1 MHERLEV
8 LSALHAEW
16 GERALTN
23 ELLARHTTL
32 RIGGPADLFI
42 RADTRAELEEFVRRV
57 HALKMGVLV
66 IGNGSNVLVADD
78 GVRGVVIDNH
88 AGSSTTQTQ
97 GDSLTLTA
105 DSGALL
111 STLGNRLAREG
122 WSGLEWAIG
131 VPTTVGAAIA
141 GNAGAQG
148 KEIRDNL
155 IRAEILSLTT
165 GPGLPNTNASVSK
178 RWWSNAELGFEY
190 RNSLLKARPGS
201 YVVLQAEF
209 NLSRDLP
216 ENCVARMN
224 EYTDHRR
231 GTQPT
236 EPSVGSMF
244 KNPPGDFA
252 GRLIDAAGMKG
263 ERIGQIQVSSLH
275 ANFFI
280 NRGGGTAAQ
289 VMELVEK
296 VRAAVLKK
304 FGIRLDLE
312 IQLVGD
318 W

>member
-1 MHERLEV
+1 MQERREV
-8 LSALHAEW
+8 LSALRTEW
-16 GERALTN
+16 VGRALSD
-23 ELLARHTTL
+23 EPLARHTTL

-42 RADTRAELEEFVRRV
+42 RADTRAELEEFVSRA
-57 HALKMGVLV
+57 HALNLAVLV
-66 IGNGSNVLVADD
+66 LGNGSNVLVADQ

-88 AGSSTTQTQ
+88 AGSSTTQAR

-111 STLGNRLAREG
+111 PTLGNRLARMG

-131 VPTTVGAAIA
+131 VPSTVGAAIV
-141 GNAGAQG
+141 GNAGAHG
-148 KEIRDNL
+148 KAISDNL
-155 IRAEILSLTT
+155 IRAEVLSLASE
-165 GPGLPNTNASVSK
+165 PGSPNTSEPVAK
-178 RWWSNAELGFEY
+178 RWWSNVELGLEY
-190 RNSLLKARPGS
+190 RNSRLKAKPGS
-201 YVVLQAEF
+201 YVVLQGEF
-209 NLSRDLP
+209 NLIRDLP

-224 EYTDHRR
+224 EYTEHRR
-231 GTQPT
+231 ETQPT

-244 KNPPGDFA
+244 KNPHGDFA
-252 GRLIDAAGMKG
+252 GRLIEAAGLKG

-296 VRAAVLKK
+296 VQSTVLRK

-312 IQLVGD
+312 IQVVGD